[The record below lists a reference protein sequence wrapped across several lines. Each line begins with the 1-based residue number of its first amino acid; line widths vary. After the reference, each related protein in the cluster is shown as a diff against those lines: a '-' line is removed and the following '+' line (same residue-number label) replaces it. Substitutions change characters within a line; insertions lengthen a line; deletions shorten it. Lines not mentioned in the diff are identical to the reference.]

1 MDYSDNYYKKYL
13 KYKIKYTKLKKL
25 YINQSIIQ
33 VGGND
38 KYSCN
43 PNKPF
48 LEICEKNDKG
58 MYKSKQKCI
67 NDCENK
73 YINHHL
79 ISSNIKRETTQFN
92 LFIQDIL
99 KDNITVYIKG
109 GTVLGLKIL
118 KMIWKKHQGTSFE
131 KIFNEF
137 IKLELIRDW
146 DFAGYTES
154 REIDTT
160 YRKQLDKTAKKYN
173 LAPRAKTFILYQA
186 RVPIKMEDQ
195 ALFEIAILEK
205 DDKVGLELPLTTM
218 KVKVN
223 RFNIFHIFML
233 AKCFYVYKTRHQP
246 IDINVIKY
254 LIQNIKIIIPE
265 HKNGLFLMDKLHRG
279 ELSSQLIDFIS
290 DFAKDNINLQQFLIT
305 HIQEPHR
312 ILFRLVEKNIP
323 KVNKIML
330 FLSENKLMDKPPSWL
345 FDSKFIHNQIELFIE
360 QLGSKIYKLYI
371 DNISKKL
378 SPEDCIIKIDDLL
391 NGVNLSRI
399 QNEYKNFTCKGI
411 DLLKVLFE
419 RLYIEITKDKELIH
433 KLSNKS
439 KLINILQFLNK
450 QNIFIIKN

>member
-1 MDYSDNYYKKYL
+1 MNYSDNYYKKYFKYKL
-13 KYKIKYTKLKKL
+13 KYFKLKKL
-25 YINQSIIQ
+25 LINQSINQ

-48 LEICEKNDKG
+48 LEICEKNSKG

-73 YINHHL
+73 YINYHL

-99 KDNITVYIKG
+99 KDNIMVYIKG

-118 KMIWKKHQGTSFE
+118 KMIWKKHQGASFE
-131 KIFNEF
+131 KYFNEF
-137 IKLELIRDW
+137 LKLELIRDW

-154 REIDTT
+154 REIDAS
-160 YRKQLDKTAKKYN
+160 YRKQLDKIAKKYN

-186 RVPIKMEDQ
+186 RVPIKMDDQ

-233 AKCFYVYKTRHQP
+233 AKCFYAYKTRQQP

-265 HKNGLFLMDKLHRG
+265 HKNGLFLMDKLHQG
-279 ELSSQLIDFIS
+279 ELSPQLIDFIIN
-290 DFAKDNINLQQFLIT
+290 FAKDDVNLQQFLIT

-312 ILFRLVEKNIP
+312 IFFRLVEKNIP
-323 KVNKIML
+323 KVNKITL
-330 FLSENKLMDKPPSWL
+330 FLNENKLIDKTPTWI
-345 FDSKFIHNQIELFIE
+345 FDSKLIYNKIESFIEL
-360 QLGSKIYKLYI
+360 LGSKMYKLFV
-371 DNISKKL
+371 DNMAKKISIET
-378 SPEDCIIKIDDLL
+378 SIKQIDDLL
-391 NGVNLSRI
+391 NGINLSRI
-399 QNEYKNFTCKGI
+399 QNEYKNFTCHGI
-411 DLLKVLFE
+411 DLLKSLFG
-419 RLYIEITKDKELIH
+419 RLYTEIAKDTEIIH

-450 QNIFIIKN
+450 QKIF